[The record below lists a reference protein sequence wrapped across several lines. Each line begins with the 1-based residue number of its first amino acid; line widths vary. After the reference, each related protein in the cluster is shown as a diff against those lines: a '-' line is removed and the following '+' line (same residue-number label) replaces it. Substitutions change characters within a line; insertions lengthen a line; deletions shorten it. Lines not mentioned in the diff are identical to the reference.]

1 MAATAY
7 ASAEMTAPARIAIL
21 VSGRGSNLQALIDA
35 QAAGRLPGRIVAVG
49 SDKPACAALKRAKAA
64 GIATFALRQRDFPD
78 RAAMDTALDAQLRR
92 HSPDLVVLAGF
103 MRILSPAMVSSW
115 TGRMI
120 NIHPSLLPLYPGLDT
135 HARALAAGNREHGA
149 SVHFV
154 TPTLDAGPV
163 IAQARIPVHSDDT
176 PASLAQRLLPRE
188 HALLA
193 AATALAASGD
203 VRLTPA
209 GIQYRDGTL
218 PAPLLLDEH
227 DALVADTHFPAG

>member
-1 MAATAY
+1 
-7 ASAEMTAPARIAIL
+7 MTTPVRIAVL
-21 VSGRGSNLQALIDA
+21 ASGRGSNLQALIDA
-35 QAAGRLPGRIVAVG
+35 HTAGYLPGDIVAVG
-49 SDKPACAALKRAKAA
+49 SDKPACAALKRAQDA

-78 RAAMDTALDAQLRR
+78 RTSLDAALDAHLRQ
-92 HSPDLVVLAGF
+92 HAPDLVVLAGF
-103 MRILSPAMVSSW
+103 MRILSPTMVSAW
-115 TGRMI
+115 TGRML

-135 HARALAAGNREHGA
+135 HARALAASDRDHGA

-163 IAQARIPVHSDDT
+163 IAQVRIPIHADDT
-176 PASLAQRLLPRE
+176 PTSLAQRLLPRE
-188 HALLA
+188 HALLV
-193 AATALAASGD
+193 AATALAAHGH

-227 DALVADTHFPAG
+227 DALVAHTPHPAG